1 MRSFLARYR
10 DREGG
15 EREQASEIQSESERQ
30 RAREREE
37 EGERERERTELAR
50 VTVRQTDRK
59 RDIKKTIVIVRRR
72 ENREQSDMLN

>member
-15 EREQASEIQSESERQ
+15 EREQASEKQSESERQ
-30 RAREREE
+30 RAREE

-72 ENREQSDMLN
+72 DNREQSDMLN